1 VRGGRRLGDPARLR
15 RWLVALGLAVTL
27 SVPVGPLATDPVLPP
42 VRAGDTELLPDLQ
55 AARTTTFRIQ
65 TTAAGRRLLRFGSQ
79 MLNLGAGPMELEGRR
94 SSTSGAWTVRQVI
107 QHTDGAETQE
117 DTEATLVYAGD
128 GHDHWH
134 VRHVMRYHLWST
146 AGTRRDRKIGF
157 CFFDTTIRDLSLPG
171 APGTR
176 QYFEANCGTRN
187 SLVSRTGLSVGWGDT
202 YPWDFAYQ
210 WIDITGMPGGT
221 YTFRTTIDPHDRF
234 RELNETNNCS
244 WTTVRFTATGTI
256 ATVLE
261 TGSGCIDDWSETT
274 FAGDVAWLY
283 AEDITR
289 GCDLDLFCTY
299 DPVSRGEMAT
309 FLRRAL
315 DLPGSTTDHFIDDD
329 GSLHEPAINAIADAG
344 LTAGCG
350 PDRFCPTL
358 QVSRGQMATFLVRA
372 LDLEP
377 SVADRFTDDDGSTHE
392 HAIDAIAEAGITVG
406 CGPAIFCPSADVV
419 RGQMAA
425 FLHRAFD

>member
-1 VRGGRRLGDPARLR
+1 VHDGRRRSDRAGPR
-15 RWLVALGLAVTL
+15 RWVVALGLAVALT
-27 SVPVGPLATDPVLPP
+27 VPVGPLVTTQVLPR
-42 VRAGDTELLPDLQ
+42 VRAGGTESLPDLQ

-65 TTAAGRRLLRFGSQ
+65 TTSAGRRLLRFGSQ
-79 MLNLGAGPMELEGRR
+79 MLNMGAGPMELEGRR

-107 QHTDGAETQE
+107 QHTDGGETRE

-134 VRHVMRYHLWST
+134 VRQVMRYHLWST
-146 AGTRRDRKIGF
+146 AGTRKDRKIGF

-171 APGTR
+171 APATR
-176 QYFEANCGTRN
+176 QYFEANCGSRN

-202 YPWDFAYQ
+202 YPSDFAYQ
-210 WIDITGMPGGT
+210 WIDITGLPGGT
-221 YTFRTTIDPHDRF
+221 YTFRTTIDPYDQF

-244 WTTVRFTATGTI
+244 WTMVRFTATGTT
-256 ATVLE
+256 ATVLD
-261 TGSGCIDDWSETT
+261 TGSGCIDDWSDTT

-283 AEDITR
+283 GEDITR
-289 GCDLDLFCTY
+289 GCDIDLFCTY

-315 DLPGSTTDHFIDDD
+315 DLPVSTTDHFIDDD
-329 GSLHEPAINAIADAG
+329 GSVHEPAINAIADAG

-358 QVSRGQMATFLVRA
+358 DVSRGQMATFLVRA
-372 LDLEP
+372 LEVEP
-377 SVADRFTDDDGSTHE
+377 SDEDRYTDDDGTTHE
-392 HAIDAIAEAGITVG
+392 RNIDAIAAAGITVG
-406 CGPAIFCPSADVV
+406 CGPALFCPSADVT